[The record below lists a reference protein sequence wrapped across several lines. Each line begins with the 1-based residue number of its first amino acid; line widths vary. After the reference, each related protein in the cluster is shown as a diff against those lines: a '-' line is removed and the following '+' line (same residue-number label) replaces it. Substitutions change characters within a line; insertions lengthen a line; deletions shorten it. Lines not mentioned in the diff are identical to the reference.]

1 MHSMQF
7 MKLCLLPITL
17 AGTWCSSA
25 LADDFVVAPP
35 QSRTTTETSTE
46 KGGPSRLLLMSGV
59 ATFGLTYGAGAVVAA
74 TSDRDPDHRMF
85 VPVVGPWMALV
96 DRGGCGGSTGPSCN
110 TETTNKVLIVADG
123 VGQGLGILMIV
134 DAFLSPETV
143 TVSRSRTAFGTTSLR
158 FSPTTL
164 PGGAYGV
171 LATGMF

>member
-1 MHSMQF
+1 
-7 MKLCLLPITL
+7 
-17 AGTWCSSA
+17 
-25 LADDFVVAPP
+25 
-35 QSRTTTETSTE
+35 
-46 KGGPSRLLLMSGV
+46 
-59 ATFGLTYGAGAVVAA
+59 
-74 TSDRDPDHRMF
+74 
-85 VPVVGPWMALV
+85 MALV

-110 TETTNKVLIVADG
+110 TETTNKILIVADG